1 MICLVILFIS
11 TLIKGIT
18 GYGFVEDPMLLMM
31 ASCLEGIIVL
41 IALAIYQTITGKDL
55 L

>member
-18 GYGFVEDPMLLMM
+18 GHGFVEEPILLMM
-31 ASCLEGIIVL
+31 AACLEAIITL
-41 IALAIYQTITGKDL
+41 AAIAIYQTITGKDL

>member
-18 GYGFVEDPMLLMM
+18 GHGFVEEPILLMM
-31 ASCLEGIIVL
+31 AACLEGIIVL
-41 IALAIYQTITGKDL
+41 SALALYQIITGKDL

>member
-18 GYGFVEDPMLLMM
+18 GHGFVEEPVLLIV
-31 ASCLEGIIVL
+31 AGCLEAIITL
-41 IALAIYQTITGKDL
+41 IALALYQTITGKDL

>member
-18 GYGFVEDPMLLMM
+18 GHGFVEEPILLIV
-31 ASCLEGIIVL
+31 AGCLEAMIAL
-41 IALAIYQTITGKDL
+41 IAIALYQTITGKDL

>member
-18 GYGFVEDPMLLMM
+18 GHGFVEEPVLLAT
-31 ASCLEGIIVL
+31 ASCLEVI
-41 IALAIYQTITGKDL
+41 IALAALALYQTITGKDL